1 MVQSKRGAQQTFTA
15 MKLNPPNTDMANH
28 PTAKAHWGLYLL
40 IVAFTIL
47 AAAAG
52 SVASIAV
59 PEFYQALKR
68 PSWAPP
74 PWLFGPAW
82 TLLYTL
88 MAVAACLVLK
98 AKGWAASR
106 PALAL
111 YFFQLV
117 LNGLWTWLFFRW
129 RLGGLATLEI
139 GILWISIGL
148 TVAAFW
154 KIRPLAGAL
163 LLPYWAWVSFASAL
177 SLSIWQLNPGVL

>member
-1 MVQSKRGAQQTFTA
+1 MPESKSSAY
-15 MKLNPPNTDMANH
+15 
-28 PTAKAHWGLYLL
+28 LYLF
-40 IVAFTIL
+40 IVLFTIL

-52 SVASIAV
+52 SIASITV
-59 PEFYQALKR
+59 PEFYAALKR

-74 PWLFGPAW
+74 PWVFGPAW

-88 MAVAACLVLK
+88 MAIAACLVLK
-98 AKGWAASR
+98 TKGWQASK
-106 PALAL
+106 PTLMI
-111 YFFQLV
+111 YFFQLI

-139 GILWISIGL
+139 AILWVAIGL
-148 TVAAFW
+148 TVTAFW

-177 SLSIWQLNPGVL
+177 SFSIWQLNPGVL